1 MSSPSEA
8 ASPVGASA
16 STLLLSVREG
26 YERWAPRYDQSP
38 NPLLA
43 REERYV
49 EPLIAKVEGKNVLD
63 LACGTGRWLHKL
75 LEKRVKRVNC
85 GVGVDCS
92 AAMLQVA
99 RKKPSIQARLI
110 QANCLN
116 LPFPSRFF
124 DLLICSFALA
134 HIGDLQ
140 KMVHECVRV
149 IKADGEVIISDLH
162 PDAFARGWRTGF
174 RDARSAIHIEG
185 FPRSTAEVVR
195 TFDAAG
201 LECLVCESLYLGEAE
216 RQIFVVANK
225 GDEFA
230 EASQVPAVLVCR
242 FSPRRISLAN

>member
-38 NPLLA
+38 NPVLA

-75 LEKRVKRVNC
+75 LAKRVNR

-99 RKKPSIQARLI
+99 RKKSSIQARLI

-149 IKADGEVIISDLH
+149 IKADGEVIVSDLH

-185 FPRSTAEVVR
+185 SPRSTAEVVG

-201 LECLVCESLYLGEAE
+201 LECPVCESLYLGEAE

-242 FSPRRISLAN
+242 FTPRRISLEN